1 MKDMAFI
8 PDLTQCGMMTYLKQ
22 LLLGLRKISRKG
34 ILTRITCRSK
44 RTAAGRDR
52 MAYERKE
59 IDRKEVLTLLG
70 KMYALT
76 ATGKGRIGL
85 CRYIKKEAGPT
96 ITGKYTFMA
105 RAMLRIR
112 LITHVDGKGVATLYR
127 WNLKQYG
134 PPSIPLADMIIA
146 ETAEQIRIAA
156 KKRYY
161 AKKERDGTN

>member
-1 MKDMAFI
+1 
-8 PDLTQCGMMTYLKQ
+8 
-22 LLLGLRKISRKG
+22 
-34 ILTRITCRSK
+34 
-44 RTAAGRDR
+44 

-85 CRYIKKEAGPT
+85 CRYIQREGGPT
-96 ITGKYTFMA
+96 IVGKYTFMA
-105 RAMLRIR
+105 RAMLRIGLMKR
-112 LITHVDGKGVATLYR
+112 TEGKGRSTLYA

-134 PPSIPLADMIIA
+134 PPSIPVADMIIA

-161 AKKERDGTN
+161 ARKEREKATA

>member
-1 MKDMAFI
+1 
-8 PDLTQCGMMTYLKQ
+8 
-22 LLLGLRKISRKG
+22 
-34 ILTRITCRSK
+34 
-44 RTAAGRDR
+44 

-70 KMYALT
+70 RMYALT

-85 CRYIKKEAGPT
+85 VRYIKKEGGPT
-96 ITGKYTFMA
+96 LAGKYTFMA
-105 RAMLRIR
+105 RAMLRIG
-112 LITHVDGKGVATLYR
+112 LMIHEDGKGVATLYR
-127 WNLKQYG
+127 WNLKKYG

-161 AKKERDGTN
+161 ARKERMKAA

>member
-1 MKDMAFI
+1 
-8 PDLTQCGMMTYLKQ
+8 
-22 LLLGLRKISRKG
+22 
-34 ILTRITCRSK
+34 
-44 RTAAGRDR
+44 

-70 KMYALT
+70 RMYALT

-85 CRYIKKEAGPT
+85 VRYIKKEGGPT
-96 ITGKYTFMA
+96 LAGKYTFMA

-127 WNLKQYG
+127 WNLKKYG

-161 AKKERDGTN
+161 ARKERMKAA

>member
-1 MKDMAFI
+1 
-8 PDLTQCGMMTYLKQ
+8 
-22 LLLGLRKISRKG
+22 
-34 ILTRITCRSK
+34 
-44 RTAAGRDR
+44 
-52 MAYERKE
+52 MAYDRKD

-70 KMYALT
+70 RMYALT

-127 WNLKQYG
+127 WNLKEYG
-134 PPSIPLADMIIA
+134 PPSIPMADMIIA
-146 ETAEQIRIAA
+146 ETAEQIRISA
-156 KKRYY
+156 KERYY
-161 AKKERDGTN
+161 AKKERMKATA